1 MLRAILHAIVASS
14 LVAGPPATGG
24 DPAAGDPGRGY
35 AGTEVVEVEPRAEAE
50 VATPEPVGEATPVAT
65 STSEAT
71 TPAAETT
78 PATPANVPV
87 AEGPAEDEPVDDVPY
102 DPLVDSPEAIRARSW
117 VRSGAVFIA
126 VGGVLAIG
134 GIAMSTANVNSLE
147 MQNVCM
153 PRQDMAGNGCQEGAR
168 NRAAMTLG
176 IPGALLLAG
185 GIAMLAVGKA
195 QQRRLRA
202 SLRASRRDVFV
213 GLQLAF

>member
-1 MLRAILHAIVASS
+1 MLLRALFHAVVASS
-14 LVAGPPATGG
+14 LAAGPPATGR
-24 DPAAGDPGRGY
+24 DY
-35 AGTEVVEVEPRAEAE
+35 AGTDVVEVEQAAAVPEAPAVE
-50 VATPEPVGEATPVAT
+50 SPAPTTTPVTPEAAA
-65 STSEAT
+65 SE
-71 TPAAETT
+71 PAE
-78 PATPANVPV
+78 PAPAPEPV
-87 AEGPAEDEPVDDVPY
+87 AEGPADDDASDEVPY
-102 DPLVDSPEAIRARSW
+102 DPLIDSPEAIRARSW

-134 GIAMSTANVNSLE
+134 GIAMATATVNTLD

-153 PRQDMAGNGCQEGAR
+153 PRQDVAGNGCQEGAR

-185 GIAMLAVGKA
+185 GIAMLTVGKR

-202 SLRASRRDVFV
+202 SLRASRRDVFL

>member
-24 DPAAGDPGRGY
+24 DPVAGDPGRGY
-35 AGTEVVEVEPRAEAE
+35 AGTEVVEVEPRVEAE
-50 VATPEPVGEATPVAT
+50 VATPEPASEAAAAAT
-65 STSEAT
+65 SEVSA
-71 TPAAETT
+71 PAAETT
-78 PATPANVPV
+78 TATPASEPV
-87 AEGPAEDEPVDDVPY
+87 AEGPVEEEPIDAVPY

-117 VRSGAVFIA
+117 VRSGAVFVA

-134 GIAMSTANVNSLE
+134 GIAMSTANVNSLA

-153 PRQDMAGNGCQEGAR
+153 PRQDVAGNGCQEGAR

-202 SLRASRRDVFV
+202 SLRASRRDVFL

>member
-24 DPAAGDPGRGY
+24 DSVAGDPGRGY
-35 AGTEVVEVEPRAEAE
+35 AGTEVVEVEPRAEA
-50 VATPEPVGEATPVAT
+50 VTPEPVGEATPVT
-65 STSEAT
+65 STSET
-71 TPAAETT
+71 TTPTPAAE

-153 PRQDMAGNGCQEGAR
+153 PRQDVAGNGCQEGAR

>member
-24 DPAAGDPGRGY
+24 DSAAGDPGRGY
-35 AGTEVVEVEPRAEAE
+35 AGTEVVEVEPRAEA
-50 VATPEPVGEATPVAT
+50 VTPEPVGEATPVT
-65 STSEAT
+65 STSET
-71 TPAAETT
+71 TTPMPAAEAT